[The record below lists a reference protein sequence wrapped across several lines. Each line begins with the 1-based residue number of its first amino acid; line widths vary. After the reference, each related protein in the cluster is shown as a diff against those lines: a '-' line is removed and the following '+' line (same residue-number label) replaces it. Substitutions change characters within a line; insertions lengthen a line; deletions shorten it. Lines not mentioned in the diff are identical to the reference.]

1 MLYYNTVKPKTLELL
16 INLQKLDLL
25 SQSRLVGGTALA
37 LQFGHRESIDIG
49 LFGNIIAKTDEI
61 KNEFSKIGK
70 TEIISASKN
79 INIFSVNDIKTDIV
93 NYPFNWLFPEI
104 NEGNIIL
111 ADIRDIAAMKLSA
124 ITNRGTK
131 KDFIDLYYILKQ
143 YTFNET
149 LSFYEKKYKEASP
162 FLLLKSLVYFNDAE
176 KEPMPK
182 MTNKIDWEIIKSA
195 IRKEVKKYT

>member
-37 LQFGHRESIDIG
+37 LQFGHRESIDID

-79 INIFSVNDIKTDIV
+79 INIFSVNNIKTDIV
-93 NYPFNWLFPEI
+93 SYPFKWLFPAITED
-104 NEGNIIL
+104 NIIM
-111 ADIRDIAAMKLSA
+111 ADIRDVAAMKLSA
-124 ITNRGTK
+124 ITNRGSK

-143 YTFNET
+143 YTFSEILT
-149 LSFYEKKYKEASP
+149 FYEKKYKEASP

>member
-25 SQSRLVGGTALA
+25 SQSRLVGGTSLA
-37 LQFGHRESIDIG
+37 LQFGHRESIDLD

-79 INIFSVNDIKTDIV
+79 INVFSVNNIKTDIV
-93 NYPFNWLFPEI
+93 NYPFNWLFPAITED
-104 NEGNIIL
+104 NIIM
-111 ADIRDIAAMKLSA
+111 ADIRDVAAIKLSA
-124 ITNRGTK
+124 ITNRGSK

-143 YTFNET
+143 YTFSEILT
-149 LSFYEKKYKEASP
+149 FYEKKYKEASP